1 MSFSRRIK
9 YFKQIAILLTFFW
22 TLLTALFAFYQF
34 YNEKKHIEAT
44 SLEKVRGV
52 GEQSTSFIY
61 WAYEQ
66 KVNAIS
72 DEQKYSI
79 KNNFSLKEL
88 LYILAKQSHMELK
101 IESVYK
107 DINGLEAPF
116 GVKRALNNMKNTR
129 QEHHAIFEKEGQK
142 YLFFT
147 KPLIANES
155 CLRCHV
161 HDEEA
166 LGSLLGYTTIEM
178 KVPTFK
184 EANEQSYYFLITMY
198 FGTWILG
205 LFAIWWIH
213 LKGKN
218 YLNEKTRLYEESM
231 YALIDMMEKRDSY
244 TAGHSQR
251 VAEYS
256 KMLVLAFGYSEEEA
270 DFVYKAGMLH
280 DIGKIEIPD
289 AILLKPEKLTQTEY
303 TLIKHHSNASY
314 ELLCREPFGVLAH
327 IVLHHHERYDGKGY
341 PDGLK
346 GDQIPFFAQI
356 IAVADTFDAITTN
369 RAYRKSLSK
378 EHAIAILEEES
389 GKQFNPQI
397 VSMAKK
403 VFAEISLPENTTQM
417 PKDLLEEMRFSYYF
431 RDQLTGYYNS
441 NYLKFIFAH
450 AGDCQM
456 TMLCIDHLNCQNF
469 AFYNKKHGWKEGD
482 ALLQRIANEIHAIY
496 PEAIIVRIYSDNF
509 LVLHT
514 QKHEH
519 MDYHRIDTLL
529 EKEGLVMMYEHIDLN
544 MHEPL
549 SFEILEDKL
558 LNNV

>member
-1 MSFSRRIK
+1 VRI
-9 YFKQIAILLTFFW
+9 
-22 TLLTALFAFYQF
+22 
-34 YNEKKHIEAT
+34 
-44 SLEKVRGV
+44 
-52 GEQSTSFIY
+52 
-61 WAYEQ
+61 
-66 KVNAIS
+66 
-72 DEQKYSI
+72 
-79 KNNFSLKEL
+79 
-88 LYILAKQSHMELK
+88 
-101 IESVYK
+101 
-107 DINGLEAPF
+107 
-116 GVKRALNNMKNTR
+116 
-129 QEHHAIFEKEGQK
+129 
-142 YLFFT
+142 YL
-147 KPLIANES
+147 P
-155 CLRCHV
+155 
-161 HDEEA
+161 
-166 LGSLLGYTTIEM
+166 
-178 KVPTFK
+178 
-184 EANEQSYYFLITMY
+184 YY
-198 FGTWILG
+198 

-256 KMLVLAFGYSEEEA
+256 KMLVLAFGYSEEDA

-289 AILLKPEKLTQTEY
+289 AILLKPEKLTPIEY

-314 ELLCREPFGVLAH
+314 ELLCREPFGALAH

-397 VSMAKK
+397 VLMAKK

-450 AGDCQM
+450 AGDCQK

-469 AFYNKKHGWKEGD
+469 ASYNKKRGWKEGD

-496 PEAIIVRIYSDNF
+496 PEAIIIRIYSDNF

-519 MDYHRIDTLL
+519 MDYHRIDTFL
-529 EKEGLVMMYEHIDLN
+529 EEEGLVMMYEQIDLN
-544 MHEPL
+544 MHEPI